1 MSLKE
6 ALVFEVACTDKDLE
20 QAKQKVKTLQKRLR
34 YLRELLEETD
44 KPFNPHEEI
53 DNG

>member
-6 ALVFEVACTDKDLE
+6 ALTFEIACCDKELE
-20 QAKQKVKTLQKRLR
+20 DALKKVKTLRKRLK
-34 YLRELLEETD
+34 YLNELLSETD
-44 KPFNPHEEI
+44 KPFNPHEDI